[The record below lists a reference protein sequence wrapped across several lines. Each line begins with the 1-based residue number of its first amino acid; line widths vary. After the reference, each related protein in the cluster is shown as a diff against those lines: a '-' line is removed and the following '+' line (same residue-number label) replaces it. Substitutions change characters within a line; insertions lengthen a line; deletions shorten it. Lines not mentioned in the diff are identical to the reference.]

1 MKWWE
6 KVEAIRDPDFYIGGK
21 ENPYCKRWWI
31 IPRNRWFNIYL
42 HKFLRS
48 DEDRALHDHPWINFS
63 YLLAGR
69 YFEWTIKAGGVR
81 KRVEYKKG
89 DWQFR
94 TASKAHRLEI
104 IPGEHSWSLFI
115 TGPIMRV
122 WGFHCEN
129 SVGWRPWTEF
139 VHYKDPGGIGKG
151 CDP

>member
-1 MKWWE
+1 MRWFE
-6 KVEAIRDPDFYIGGK
+6 RISQQREPDFYIGGK
-21 ENPYCKRWWI
+21 EKPYCRRWWV

-42 HKFLRS
+42 HNFMRS
-48 DEDRALHDHPWINFS
+48 DEDRALHDHPWLNFS
-63 YLLAGR
+63 YILEGS

-94 TASKAHRLEI
+94 SARLAHRLEI
-104 IPGEHSWSLFI
+104 VPGETSWSLFI
-115 TGPIMRV
+115 TGPVMRT

-129 SVGWRPWTEF
+129 SVGWRPWKEF
-139 VHYKDPGGIGKG
+139 VDSTDLGGIGKG